1 MSSGKKKK
9 FDAVG
14 LMRSIRDQ
22 LVRETEGLS
31 IADELRWWQ
40 TASYVIRNW
49 RGWRR
54 KRRNSPLQRAV
65 GSPGN
70 RIVERI
76 LRKDR

>member
-9 FDAVG
+9 FDAVE

-40 TASYVIRNW
+40 TAELRDPKLA
-49 RGWRR
+49 RLAAKATQQPARAGGR
-54 KRRNSPLQRAV
+54 KPR
-65 GSPGN
+65 
-70 RIVERI
+70 
-76 LRKDR
+76 